1 MDNQKGPSVSS
12 TVQGILLNVRWQP
25 GWEGRLGEEDA
36 YMGFLGGS
44 DGKESAWNAEG
55 LVSVPG

>member
-1 MDNQKGPSVSS
+1 MDNQKGPSVSP

-25 GWEGRLGEEDA
+25 GWEGRLGEGDA

-44 DGKESAWNAEG
+44 DGKESAWNAGG